1 MKMNK
6 QIIKKLNSPKMF
18 FIFIFFVIIALIV
31 LHFVF
36 QSIRVI
42 FDMDKKAD
50 TKMDDAK
57 TSVNN
62 TKINTG
68 ATTNATS
75 NTNN

>member
-6 QIIKKLNSPKMF
+6 QMMKKLNSPKTF

-50 TKMDDAK
+50 KKMDTAK
-57 TSVNN
+57 LSVDS
-62 TKINTG
+62 KPS
-68 ATTNATS
+68 TNS
-75 NTNN
+75 N

>member
-36 QSIRVI
+36 QTIRVI

-50 TKMDDAK
+50 TKMYDAK
-57 TSVNN
+57 LSADS
-62 TKINTG
+62 KPS
-68 ATTNATS
+68 TNS
-75 NTNN
+75 N

>member
-1 MKMNK
+1 MNK

-50 TKMDDAK
+50 AKMDTAKLSADNTNTTNTTNNNK
-57 TSVNN
+57 TS
-62 TKINTG
+62 
-68 ATTNATS
+68 
-75 NTNN
+75 

>member
-6 QIIKKLNSPKMF
+6 QMMKKLNSPKTF

-50 TKMDDAK
+50 AKMDTAK
-57 TSVNN
+57 LSVD
-62 TKINTG
+62 
-68 ATTNATS
+68 
-75 NTNN
+75 NTNSSTNKNM

>member
-57 TSVNN
+57 LSTDS
-62 TKINTG
+62 KPS
-68 ATTNATS
+68 TNS
-75 NTNN
+75 N

>member
-57 TSVNN
+57 LSADS
-62 TKINTG
+62 KPS
-68 ATTNATS
+68 TNS
-75 NTNN
+75 N

>member
-6 QIIKKLNSPKMF
+6 QMMKKLNSPKTF

-50 TKMDDAK
+50 AKMDRAK
-57 TSVNN
+57 LSADS
-62 TKINTG
+62 KPS
-68 ATTNATS
+68 TNS
-75 NTNN
+75 N

>member
-1 MKMNK
+1 M
-6 QIIKKLNSPKMF
+6 KKLNSPKTF

-50 TKMDDAK
+50 TKMDTAKLSADNNTNTNTTNNNK
-57 TSVNN
+57 TS
-62 TKINTG
+62 
-68 ATTNATS
+68 
-75 NTNN
+75 

>member
-50 TKMDDAK
+50 AKMDTAKLSADNTNTTNTTNNNK
-57 TSVNN
+57 TS
-62 TKINTG
+62 
-68 ATTNATS
+68 
-75 NTNN
+75 

>member
-6 QIIKKLNSPKMF
+6 QMMKKLNSPKTF

-42 FDMDKKAD
+42 FDMDKKAYA
-50 TKMDDAK
+50 KMDTAK
-57 TSVNN
+57 LNADS
-62 TKINTG
+62 KPS
-68 ATTNATS
+68 TNS
-75 NTNN
+75 N

>member
-1 MKMNK
+1 M
-6 QIIKKLNSPKMF
+6 KKLNSPKTF

-50 TKMDDAK
+50 KKMDTAK
-57 TSVNN
+57 LSVDS
-62 TKINTG
+62 KPS
-68 ATTNATS
+68 TNS
-75 NTNN
+75 N

>member
-6 QIIKKLNSPKMF
+6 QMMKKLNSPKTF

-50 TKMDDAK
+50 AKMDTAK
-57 TSVNN
+57 LSADS
-62 TKINTG
+62 KPS
-68 ATTNATS
+68 TNS
-75 NTNN
+75 N

>member
-50 TKMDDAK
+50 TKMDTAKLSADNTNTTNTTNNNK
-57 TSVNN
+57 TS
-62 TKINTG
+62 
-68 ATTNATS
+68 
-75 NTNN
+75 